1 MRGLALVVVAAALP
15 TPALACTIFWKP
27 FSETIE
33 RHHLT
38 VRAMP
43 SIAYSRHEKNSDG
56 YVTMAGTLTLTEVR
70 CIHRPKGYGPCPDT
84 ITVAFAH
91 QEDSS
96 SCPHP
101 LRSPRE
107 RLRYFSLYQHEG
119 EWQVGHAA
127 RTFRG
132 RE

>member
-1 MRGLALVVVAAALP
+1 MRGFALAVVAAALP
-15 TPALACTIFWKP
+15 LPALACTIFWRP

-33 RHHLT
+33 RHHLA

-43 SIAYSRHEKNSDG
+43 SIAYSRYEKDSDG
-56 YVTMAGTLTLTEVR
+56 DVTMAGTLTLTKVR
-70 CIHRPKGYGPCPDT
+70 CIQRPEGYGPCPDT

-91 QEDSS
+91 QEDGS

-101 LRSPRE
+101 LRSPPE
-107 RLRYFSLYQHEG
+107 RLRYFSLYQQEG
-119 EWQVGHAA
+119 EWRVGHAA
-127 RTFRG
+127 RTFQG